1 MAEGGEGV
9 KVAEVKDLTRI
20 ERIGAHSHIR
30 GLGLDDALEARK
42 VSQGMVGQ
50 VNARKAAGVVR
61 PDPNPLLRPT
71 ACSSSLRRDDSPAR
85 SARARTRRR
94 PPLPRGQPAIGD
106 ESAAITKYRPPT
118 MRRDYSRPPTAR
130 PTSAPIA
137 RSPLPRPVPL
147 PLPQI
152 LSMIREG
159 QIAGRAVLLAGQPG
173 TGKTA
178 IAMGMAKA
186 LGEETPFA
194 MMAGSE
200 IFSMEMSKTEALTQ
214 AFRKAIGVRIKE
226 ETEII
231 EGEVVEI
238 EIDRPASSGAA
249 AKTGKLTLKTTEM
262 ETVYDLGQKMI
273 ESLNKEKVSAGDVIT
288 IDKASG
294 RITKLGRSFARSR
307 DYDAMGA
314 QTKFVQC
321 PEGELQ
327 KRKEVVHVVT
337 LHEIDVINSRTQ
349 GFLALFAGDTGE
361 IRPEVREQIDNK
373 VAEWREEGKAEI
385 VPGVLFIDEV
395 HMLDIECFSFL
406 NRALENDMAPVLVVA
421 TNRGITK
428 IRGTNYKSPHGIPID
443 LLDRLLIIK
452 TDPYTERELRLIL
465 DIRCEEEDV
474 EMSEDAKDLLCKIG
488 HETSLRYSI
497 HLITAAALVAHKRK
511 SAEVEVEDISKVY
524 SMFLDVQRS
533 TQFMVEYQEQ
543 FMFNEIPAGA
553 AAAAMDAD

>member
-1 MAEGGEGV
+1 MAAADV
-9 KVAEVKDLTRI
+9 KVNAEVRDLTRI

-30 GLGLDDALEARK
+30 GLGLDDALEARA

-50 VNARKAAGVVR
+50 AKARKAAG
-61 PDPNPLLRPT
+61 
-71 ACSSSLRRDDSPAR
+71 
-85 SARARTRRR
+85 
-94 PPLPRGQPAIGD
+94 I
-106 ESAAITKYRPPT
+106 
-118 MRRDYSRPPTAR
+118 
-130 PTSAPIA
+130 
-137 RSPLPRPVPL
+137 
-147 PLPQI
+147 I
-152 LSMIREG
+152 LQMIKEG
-159 QIAGRAVLLAGQPG
+159 KIAGRAMLLAGQPG

-194 MMAGSE
+194 MMTGSE
-200 IFSMEMSKTEALTQ
+200 IFSLEMSKTEALTQ

-238 EIDRPASSGAA
+238 EIDRPESGGV
-249 AKTGKLTLKTTEM
+249 AKTGRLTLKTTEM
-262 ETVYDLGQKMI
+262 ETIYDLGQKMI
-273 ESLNKEKVSAGDVIT
+273 ESLTKEKVTAGDVIT

-314 QTKFVQC
+314 STKFVQC

-349 GFLALFAGDTGE
+349 GFLALFSGDTGE
-361 IRPEVREQIDNK
+361 IRSEVREQIDAK

-406 NRALENDMAPVLVVA
+406 NRALENDMAPILVTA
-421 TNRGITK
+421 TNRGITR
-428 IRGTNYKSPHGIPID
+428 IRGTQYRSPHGVPID
-443 LLDRLLIIK
+443 LLDRLLIIS
-452 TDPYTERELRLIL
+452 TEPYSEKEIRLIL

-474 EMSEDAKDLLCKIG
+474 EMSEDAKELLTKIG
-488 HETSLRYSI
+488 FETSLRYSI
-497 HLITAAALVAHKRK
+497 QLITAAAIVCQRRK
-511 SAEVEVEDISKVY
+511 GTEVDIEDISKVY
-524 SMFLDVQRS
+524 SMFVDVKRS
-533 TQFMVEYQEQ
+533 TQFLIEYQEQ
-543 FMFNEIPAGA
+543 YMFNEVPVEAEE
-553 AAAAMDAD
+553 METST